1 MLSLTRVIPLGLL
14 MTAGAVAQTAAPAP
28 LRVVAYSVEPY
39 IHVANGHP
47 AGLEYDILEYI
58 AKALGRPLEISWVER
73 FEEVLPALEQGGFD
87 VASAT
92 ITITP
97 ERQARFAFSPA
108 YLPVRVVLV
117 EPSSENTSSLAAL
130 RGSTLATIKGT
141 TYESLLLQ
149 VPEVKLL
156 YAASEQEQFELV
168 AGGRARA
175 LAVDSAVAFHQLK
188 RFPGLRLGM
197 PLGPE
202 QGFGFAFPKGSTL
215 APAFSRTLHQLKA
228 SNIYYPLLK
237 KHLGEEAVAAVKAAK
252 AQ

>member
-1 MLSLTRVIPLGLL
+1 MSLTRIISLGLL
-14 MTAGAVAQTAAPAP
+14 VAAGAVAQTSAPTP

-39 IHVANGHP
+39 IHLEQGRP
-47 AGLEYDILEYI
+47 AGLEYDILEYV

-73 FEEVLPALEQGGFD
+73 FEEVLPALERGAFD

-97 ERQARFAFSPA
+97 EREARFDFSPA

-117 EPSSENTSSLAAL
+117 EPSSESTTSLAAL

-141 TYESLLLQ
+141 TYESLLRQ
-149 VPEVKLL
+149 VPQAELL
-156 YAASEQEQFELV
+156 YASSEHEQFELV

-215 APAFSRTLHQLKA
+215 APTFSRTLNQLKT

>member
-1 MLSLTRVIPLGLL
+1 MSALTRVLFLGLL
-14 MTAGAVAQTAAPAP
+14 WAIGAVAQPATKPP

-39 IHVANGHP
+39 IHLADGKP
-47 AGLEYDILEYI
+47 AGLEYDILEYV
-58 AKALGRPLEISWVER
+58 AKALGRPLEISWVDR

-117 EPSSENTSSLAAL
+117 EPSSANTTSLPAL
-130 RGSTLATIKGT
+130 RGATLATIKGT
-141 TYESLLLQ
+141 TYESLLRQ
-149 VPEVKLL
+149 VPDANLV
-156 YAASEQEQFELV
+156 YASSEREQFELV
-168 AGGRARA
+168 ASGRARA
-175 LAVDSAVAFHQLK
+175 LAVDSAVAFHQLQQ
-188 RFPGLRLGM
+188 FPGLRLGM

-215 APAFSRTLHQLKA
+215 APTFSRTLHQLKA
-228 SNIYYPLLK
+228 SNIYYPLLQ
-237 KHLGEEAVAAVKAAK
+237 KHLGDAAVAAVKAAK

>member
-1 MLSLTRVIPLGLL
+1 MSLTHVFPLAFFVA
-14 MTAGAVAQTAAPAP
+14 AGAIAQTASPAP
-28 LRVVAYSVEPY
+28 IRVVAYPVEPY
-39 IHVANGHP
+39 IHVVDGKP
-47 AGLEYDILEYI
+47 AGLEYDILEYV

-73 FEEVLPALEQGGFD
+73 FEDVLPTLEQGSFD

-92 ITITP
+92 ITITA
-97 ERQARFAFSPA
+97 ERQARFRFSPA

-117 EPSSENTSSLAAL
+117 EPSGENTSSLAAL
-130 RGSTLATIKGT
+130 SGSTLATIKGT
-141 TYESLLLQ
+141 TYESLLLR
-149 VPEVKLL
+149 VPEAKLL
-156 YAASEQEQFELV
+156 YASSEHEQFEMV

-202 QGFGFAFPKGSTL
+202 QGFGFAFPKDSTI
-215 APAFSRTLHQLKA
+215 APAFSRSLNQLKT

-237 KHLGEEAVAAVKAAK
+237 KHLGDEAVAAVKAAK